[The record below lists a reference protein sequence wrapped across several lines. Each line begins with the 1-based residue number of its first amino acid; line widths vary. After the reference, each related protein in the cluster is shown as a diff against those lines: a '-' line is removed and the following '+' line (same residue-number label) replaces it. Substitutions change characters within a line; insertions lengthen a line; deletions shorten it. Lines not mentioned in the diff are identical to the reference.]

1 MLAPNK
7 MINPHKSILNT
18 GNYDA
23 NVLMMAL
30 SNINIDV
37 QWYDARKANEL
48 DLDDPLF
55 LEPDECMEFVG
66 FILNNPQKAIFG
78 ILSRRHWLAIKQIN
92 GDFYNLDS
100 KLATPKKFEN
110 TKQLTSFLKD
120 TLTTNNAELMIC
132 RQKKKD
138 ERKEDVF
145 WD

>member
-7 MINPHKSILNT
+7 IINPHKALLGT

-30 SNINIDV
+30 SNINIDI

-48 DLDDPLF
+48 DLNNPLF
-55 LEPDECMEFVG
+55 LEPDISMEFVG

-78 ILSRRHWLAIKQIN
+78 VIARRHWLAIKRIDGQ
-92 GDFYNLDS
+92 FYNLDS
-100 KLATPKKFEN
+100 LLLEPKKYDSIKELN
-110 TKQLTSFLKD
+110 DFLKD
-120 TLTTNNAELMIC
+120 VLITNNAELMIC